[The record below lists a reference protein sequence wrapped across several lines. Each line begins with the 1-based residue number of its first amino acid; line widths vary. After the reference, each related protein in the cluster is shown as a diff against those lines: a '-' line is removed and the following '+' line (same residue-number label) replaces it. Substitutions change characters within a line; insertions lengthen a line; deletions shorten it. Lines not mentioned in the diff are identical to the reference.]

1 MIERE
6 RKTLLTPFFSFS
18 FRLSHYRMDSPP
30 LAFRRTPLKKS
41 IYEKE
46 RALARAPLLR
56 VTVTPLPSPAFYP
69 TSNGDFV
76 VRRDRASK
84 PGMESEK
91 FSFISLQ
98 QIATAATRVRRQK
111 KEKEFAF

>member
-46 RALARAPLLR
+46 RAPARAPPPR
-56 VTVTPLPSPAFYP
+56 VPVPPPPPAFYP